1 MACAHALSCSL
12 FLFIS
17 LSLSLSL
24 AVDCVCLTLFL
35 LSLFDSIPLSLC
47 YASTPGSFVTVHCVL
62 GVRVCVR
69 VGPGVGYVG
78 EFGRFYSTRG

>member
-1 MACAHALSCSL
+1 MSV
-12 FLFIS
+12 
-17 LSLSLSL
+17 
-24 AVDCVCLTLFL
+24 VD
-35 LSLFDSIPLSLC
+35 
-47 YASTPGSFVTVHCVL
+47 ASTPGSFVTVHCVL

>member
-1 MACAHALSCSL
+1 LYARSPSPSLTLSFSPPTPPNL
-12 FLFIS
+12 P
-17 LSLSLSL
+17 LSLSLSHMPV
-24 AVDCVCLTLFL
+24 VD
-35 LSLFDSIPLSLC
+35 
-47 YASTPGSFVTVHCVL
+47 ASTPGSFVTVHCVL